1 MNAGEKC
8 RELTGGRGNEIPGR
22 KENRR
27 QVPEHQHIEFR
38 EDRHMESV
46 ETNQIQENC
55 QQEIKHPEGT
65 QKPPIS
71 LKPQVC
77 KTEQGQGTGQYS
89 VGGQRYSNSHTE

>member
-1 MNAGEKC
+1 MNAGEKR

-46 ETNQIQENC
+46 ETN
-55 QQEIKHPEGT
+55 
-65 QKPPIS
+65 
-71 LKPQVC
+71 
-77 KTEQGQGTGQYS
+77 
-89 VGGQRYSNSHTE
+89 